1 MLAPDSE
8 DRLPTVEKLNG
19 GIAVPPFNLYWLEPW
34 RKPGWHVS
42 DMGEVMKY
50 DVMYAGALPFTTR

>member
-1 MLAPDSE
+1 LAPETE

-19 GIAVPPFNLYWLEPW
+19 GIAVLGTGYSVDW

-42 DMGEVMKY
+42 DTGEVMKY
-50 DVMYAGALPFTTR
+50 DDSYAGALPFTTR